1 MSASLP
7 FLALL
12 DLIQSNSRVGGIWD
26 EHNMKLVR
34 YAIGN
39 ETHIGIQHKAGLQPL
54 DNSEMTE
61 LMSADAKPLRTCA
74 VLQPE
79 GARILPPL
87 IPGKILAIGRNYA
100 EHAREL
106 DNEVPSEPLVFAVMP
121 SAVIGHGDV
130 IEWEADLTAQVD
142 WEGELA
148 VIIGRSARRVSAE
161 NALDHVF
168 GYTIANDVSARDL
181 QSRDKQ
187 WVRAKGLDTFC
198 PIGPCL
204 VTADAIPDPQDLRI
218 VTTVDGVEKQN
229 GSTADMI
236 FSVAELIAY
245 LSRAFTLNP
254 GDMILTG
261 TPSGVGKAQHPPQF
275 MGDGSVVSVTIDGIG
290 SLTNRCRVL

>member
-1 MSASLP
+1 MSASRRLE
-7 FLALL
+7 ALL
-12 DLIQSNSRVGGIWD
+12 DLRQVDSIVN
-26 EHNMKLVR
+26 EHDMKLVR
-34 YAIGN
+34 YATDVDTGL
-39 ETHIGIQHKAGLQPL
+39 GIQHKVGLQPL
-54 DNSEMTE
+54 ENSDLTE
-61 LMSADAKPLRTCA
+61 LMTAGAKPLRTCS
-74 VLQPE
+74 VLE
-79 GARILPPL
+79 LDSIHILPPL
-87 IPGKILAIGRNYA
+87 VPGKILAIGRNYA

-121 SAVIGHGDV
+121 SAVIGHGDT
-130 IEWEADLTAQVD
+130 IEWEAELTAQVD

-148 VIIGRSARRVSAE
+148 VIIGKTARRVSEAD
-161 NALDHVF
+161 ALDYVF

-198 PIGPCL
+198 PIGPCV
-204 VTADAIPDPQDLRI
+204 VTADAIPDPQNLRI

-236 FSVAELIAY
+236 FSVAQLIAY

-261 TPSGVGKAQHPPQF
+261 TPSGVGKAQNPPQF
-275 MGDGSVVSVTIDGIG
+275 LGDGSVVSVEIEGIG
-290 SLTNRCRVL
+290 KLTNRCQVL